1 MQGARIPFLVRELRP
16 YMLQGTAKK
25 KKKKKKK
32 TKQTLQTLQSPRE
45 SLSMFAV
52 DKLQEI
58 F

>member
-16 YMLQGTAKK
+16 YMLQGTA
-25 KKKKKKK
+25 KKKK